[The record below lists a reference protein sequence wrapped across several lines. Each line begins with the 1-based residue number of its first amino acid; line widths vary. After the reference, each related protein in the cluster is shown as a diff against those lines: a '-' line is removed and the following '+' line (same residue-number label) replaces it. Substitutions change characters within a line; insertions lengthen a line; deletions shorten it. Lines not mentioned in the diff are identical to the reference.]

1 MQALMAKLPRLYDI
15 GQYSLKLSIMEGN
28 FGNPH
33 WVLHSHQMA
42 TIKDHLLQ
50 KQKWAVEK
58 DLEKISIKE

>member
-1 MQALMAKLPRLYDI
+1 
-15 GQYSLKLSIMEGN
+15 MEGN

-42 TIKDHLLQ
+42 TIKDHLLE